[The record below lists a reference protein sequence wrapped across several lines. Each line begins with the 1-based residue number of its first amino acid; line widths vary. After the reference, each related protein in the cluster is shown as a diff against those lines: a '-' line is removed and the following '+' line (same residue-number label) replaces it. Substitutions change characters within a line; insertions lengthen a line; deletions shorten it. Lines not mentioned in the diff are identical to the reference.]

1 MDTWCNSLNQIA
13 IVYFHT
19 FICHFEN
26 KYLTHEIKKK
36 KKNIITQKIK
46 IHRTVEECTKLEE
59 LIKN

>member
-36 KKNIITQKIK
+36 KKILLLK
-46 IHRTVEECTKLEE
+46 KLKFIAQ
-59 LIKN
+59 LKNAQSSKN